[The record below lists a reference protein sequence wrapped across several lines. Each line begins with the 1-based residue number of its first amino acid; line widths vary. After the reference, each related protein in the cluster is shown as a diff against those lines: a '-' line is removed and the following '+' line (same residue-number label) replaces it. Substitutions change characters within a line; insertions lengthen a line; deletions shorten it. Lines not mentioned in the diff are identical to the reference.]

1 MFEQVEPRQPREG
14 SDPDETALLARVEI
28 VAPQTGSFRDQL
40 GTLAVPLLS
49 LDEYAELRARLTV
62 YGETHAPTLARFGVT
77 LEQVREAL
85 RRRFADYFQ
94 RDKAAQ
100 AQFIAA
106 MQVAVTRVRA
116 ERQAV
121 NEP

>member
-1 MFEQVEPRQPREG
+1 
-14 SDPDETALLARVEI
+14 